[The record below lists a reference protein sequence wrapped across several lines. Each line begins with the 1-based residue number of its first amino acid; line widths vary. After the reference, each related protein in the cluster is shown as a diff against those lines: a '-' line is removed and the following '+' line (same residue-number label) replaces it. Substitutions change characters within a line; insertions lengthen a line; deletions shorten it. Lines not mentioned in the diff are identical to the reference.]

1 METDSKQAPSN
12 EGPGVRPDPSE
23 HQNPLAS
30 VTGAEARH
38 GDPGLASQCILRF
51 LLAPAAGPGT
61 STVLKSG
68 QRILTSGFYGSFP
81 PRSLKAQDLR
91 MQLSLAILPSEEEAY
106 QRPEPKL
113 GSTAKSWRG
122 KHDIA

>member
-23 HQNPLAS
+23 HQNPPAS

-38 GDPGLASQCILRF
+38 SDPGLANQCILQF
-51 LLAPAAGPGT
+51 LLAPAVGSGT

-68 QRILTSGFYGSFP
+68 QRILTSRLLWLLSTEVTKRIGSKDAAVPGHF
-81 PRSLKAQDLR
+81 
-91 MQLSLAILPSEEEAY
+91 
-106 QRPEPKL
+106 
-113 GSTAKSWRG
+113 AK
-122 KHDIA
+122 